1 MLGNTMQHSSH
12 LVNLLSESVVNGF
25 KHLQI
30 PEQSKVHNGVLNFL
44 SITLLQRALVKC
56 TLDQVIITKKSSME
70 AQLIQIYFSKIATEV
85 TMYTVFGLESIRQL
99 KILDQLIRL
108 WLVKTSSRYLDTK
121 VKFKKLMFL

>member
-56 TLDQVIITKKSSME
+56 TLDQVIITKTSSME

-99 KILDQLIRL
+99 KILEQLTRL
-108 WLVKTSSRYLDTK
+108 WSVKTFSRYLDTK